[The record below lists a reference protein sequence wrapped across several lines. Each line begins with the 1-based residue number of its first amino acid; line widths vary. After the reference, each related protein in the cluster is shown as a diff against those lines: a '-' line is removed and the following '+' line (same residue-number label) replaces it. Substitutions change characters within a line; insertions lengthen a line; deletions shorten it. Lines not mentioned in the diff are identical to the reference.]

1 MFHHKTLKRAAIAAL
16 GGAALTALSLSPGL
30 APKASAQGTLRLGMT
45 LADIPVSFGQPDQ
58 GFEGFRFM
66 GIMLYDALI
75 NWDLSST
82 GQPSGLVPGL
92 AESWEVSK
100 DDPTKWIFNL
110 RKGVVFHDGSEFN
123 ADAVIFNFDKLL
135 DKDSPQFS
143 ARQGS
148 LVNFRIP
155 AIKSYRKIDDY
166 TVEFT
171 THEPSSFVP
180 YQLCYILI
188 ASPTQWE
195 KTGKDWNEFGKT
207 PSGTGPWKLESL
219 SPRESAE
226 FTPFKAHWNKDLV
239 PKLDKVITIPIPDP
253 NARTAALLSGQ
264 VDWIE
269 APAPDAIPRIESQ
282 GFKVVSEVYPH
293 VWSWHLSRVEGSP
306 WNDIRVRKAANLAID
321 REGIKALLGGY
332 AIPASGHVTPDDPWY
347 GEPTFEI
354 KYDPEAAKA
363 LLKEAGFSVD
373 NPVKVKALISASGSG
388 QMLPLPMNEYMQQNL
403 KEVGI
408 DIEFEVTEW
417 NALIDLWRG
426 GAKSPQAMGAGVIN
440 VSYTTQD
447 PYSAFTRFLRS
458 DLHAPKGVNWGF
470 YNDPEMDKL
479 LNMAAATFDPVERDK
494 VLAQVHAREVDDA
507 AFIWVVH
514 DVAPRAM
521 SPKVKGYVQSRNWF
535 QSLTP
540 VYME

>member
-1 MFHHKTLKRAAIAAL
+1 MIDRRTFGRGVAAVL
-16 GGAALTALSLSPGL
+16 GGAALTALSLSPAL
-30 APKASAQGTLRLGMT
+30 TKPAEAQGTLRLGMT

-66 GIMLYDALI
+66 GLMLYDALI
-75 NWDLSST
+75 NWDMT
-82 GQPSGLVPGL
+82 ADDKPSALIPGL
-92 AESWEVSK
+92 AESWSVNK
-100 DDPTKWIFNL
+100 DDPTKWTFNL
-110 RKGVVFHDGSEFN
+110 RKGVKFHDGSTFN

-155 AIKSYRKIDDY
+155 SIKSYKKIDDY

-171 THEPSSFVP
+171 THEPSGFVP
-180 YQLCYILI
+180 FQLCYILM
-188 ASPTQWE
+188 ASPAQWE

-207 PSGTGPWKLESL
+207 PSGTGPWKLAAL
-219 SPRESAE
+219 APRESVE
-226 FTPFKAHWNKDLV
+226 FVPFKEHWDTSRV
-239 PKLDKVITIPIPDP
+239 PKLDKVIALPIPDP

-282 GFKVVSEVYPH
+282 GFKMVANVYPH
-293 VWSWHLSRVEGSP
+293 IWSWHLSRVEGSP

-332 AIPASGHVTPDDPWY
+332 AIPAVGHVTPTDPWF
-347 GEPTFEI
+347 GEPTF
-354 KYDPEAAKA
+354 KVKFDPEAAKA
-363 LLKEAGFSVD
+363 LLKEAGFSTD
-373 NPVKVKALISASGSG
+373 NPVNIKAMISASGSG
-388 QMLPLPMNEYMQQNL
+388 QMLPLQMNEYMQQNL
-403 KEVGI
+403 ADVGI
-408 DIEFEVTEW
+408 KIDFEVTEW
-417 NALIDLWRG
+417 NALIDLWRA
-426 GAKSPQAMGAGVIN
+426 GAKSPQANGAHVIN

-447 PYSAFTRFLRS
+447 PYSAFTRFMRS
-458 DLHAPKGVNWGF
+458 DLSAPKGVNWG
-470 YNDPEMDKL
+470 YYDDPEMDAL
-479 LNMAAATFDPVERDK
+479 LRTADGAFDPAERDAI
-494 VLAQVHAREVDDA
+494 LAKVHARAVDDA

-521 SPKVKGYVQSRNWF
+521 TTKVKGYVQSRNWF
-535 QSLTP
+535 QSLTS